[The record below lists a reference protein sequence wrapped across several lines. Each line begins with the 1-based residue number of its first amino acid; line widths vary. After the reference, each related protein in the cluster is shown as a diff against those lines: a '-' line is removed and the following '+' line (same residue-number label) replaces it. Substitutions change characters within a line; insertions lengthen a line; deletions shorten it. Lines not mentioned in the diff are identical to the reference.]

1 LRAAGID
8 PDAHFKTKEGLM
20 AKDLVP
26 VRAPASAGLHPMIY
40 AAIGLLMCWLVL
52 WAFLAFSDTGYTEFL
67 LVVVAGFFL
76 MVATIPFA
84 IWRMWRKYS
93 GGRMEGEGLRDWA
106 EHDFAIEPGRMKGK
120 DAAIEALLPIA
131 AVSFGMMAIAIVLI
145 ATWHYSA

>member
-1 LRAAGID
+1 
-8 PDAHFKTKEGLM
+8 M

-26 VRAPASAGLHPMIY
+26 VRPPAYGGLHPLIY
-40 AAIGLLMCWLVL
+40 AAIGGLMFLFVL
-52 WAFLAFSDTGYTEFL
+52 WAFFAFSDSGYTEFL

-93 GGRMEGEGLRDWA
+93 GDRMEGEGLREWA
-106 EHDFAIEPGRMKGK
+106 THDFAIEPGRMKGK
-120 DAAIEALLPIA
+120 DAAMEALLPIA
-131 AVSFGMMAIAIVLI
+131 AVAFGMMAIAIVLI